1 MIFVL
6 KKNVSVL
13 KKVYSSLRNINTNAV
28 QTKIN
33 YPVLIIDDE
42 ADNAS
47 INTNKPDDEG
57 TIITSKPKDASQIIT
72 GIAGKKDYESIT
84 IVKKAKTNK
93 LEVMRK
99 VLDVCSKYNV
109 NVEHMPSSI
118 DTFSLIVESKSIQKR
133 IYEVIAEIKAINEV
147 QEVLI
152 DNDIALIAVVGR
164 NMATKPGISAKIF
177 SIFGENKINV
187 KVIAQASQ
195 ELSIIV
201 GVENKD
207 FEKAILSI
215 YDYLVK

>member
-1 MIFVL
+1 MREV
-6 KKNVSVL
+6 
-13 KKVYSSLRNINTNAV
+13 
-28 QTKIN
+28 
-33 YPVLIIDDE
+33 
-42 ADNAS
+42 
-47 INTNKPDDEG
+47 
-57 TIITSKPKDASQIIT
+57 
-72 GIAGKKDYESIT
+72 
-84 IVKKAKTNK
+84 
-93 LEVMRK
+93 LEVMA
-99 VLDVCSKYNV
+99 KYNI

-164 NMATKPGISAKIF
+164 NMATKPGI
-177 SIFGENKINV
+177 GENKINV

-215 YDYLVK
+215 YNYLVK